1 MNEKIDSKDSKRR
14 GPGVE
19 EGPMGNDRSGEPI
32 ENTTSES
39 VQPDAKDARKTRNGL
54 GQV

>member
-1 MNEKIDSKDSKRR
+1 MNAINDPKDSKRR

-32 ENTTSES
+32 ENTKSES
-39 VQPDAKDARKTRNGL
+39 VQSDAEDARKTRKGL
-54 GQV
+54 G

>member
-1 MNEKIDSKDSKRR
+1 MNQNINPKDSKRR

-32 ENTTSES
+32 ENTKSDS
-39 VQPDAKDARKTRNGL
+39 VQPDADNARKTRNRV
-54 GQV
+54 GQA